1 MAKLNKAARG
11 KHRWIGFEI
20 SMAEISRSK
29 CENIFSKTL
38 SNLNWR
44 LFDLNI
50 SDNVSKGIVKVPL
63 EDYEN
68 AILLINNNEYLETL
82 TSSGKIR
89 LVRER
94 LKLK

>member
-1 MAKLNKAARG
+1 MKHKKQKYNFKKIDLNKL
-11 KHRWIGFEI
+11 HNNYVNPWNNCIN
-20 SMAEISRSK
+20 SK
-29 CENIFSKTL
+29 Y
-38 SNLNWR
+38 
-44 LFDLNI
+44 NI

>member
-1 MAKLNKAARG
+1 MT
-11 KHRWIGFEI
+11 
-20 SMAEISRSK
+20 EISRSK